1 MNTQPRN
8 QESARDAARST
19 QGQARADRPATHEKF
34 AEPRGWAL
42 RWDGFALAGCGR
54 TGQGKDKED

>member
-8 QESARDAARST
+8 QESAKDSARST
-19 QGQARADRPATHEKF
+19 QGQARTGQPSTREKF

-42 RWDGFALAGCGR
+42 RWDGFALAGGGR
-54 TGQGKDKED
+54 NAQGKDKEN